1 MMNKS
6 TKILAD
12 LRHFLERGFEADE
25 AAIRCWEVEAN
36 EAISDC
42 IASN

>member
-6 TKILAD
+6 AKILAD
-12 LRHFLERGFEADE
+12 LSHFLERGFKVDE
-25 AAIRCWEVEAN
+25 AAIRCREVEVN
-36 EAISDC
+36 EAIFDC